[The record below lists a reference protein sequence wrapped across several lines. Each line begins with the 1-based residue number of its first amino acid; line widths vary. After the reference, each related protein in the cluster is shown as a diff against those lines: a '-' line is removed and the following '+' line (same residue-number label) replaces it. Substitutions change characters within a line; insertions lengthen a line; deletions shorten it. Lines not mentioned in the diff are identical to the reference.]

1 MYVKLIAHTPEPDK
15 VVAAAAKLC
24 YSASSAVEI
33 FDGLTGEN
41 CAKFLQILQK
51 SGHMSPFEHAN
62 FTFAIDGISRVTS
75 HQLVRHRMA
84 SFSQQSQRY
93 VGMEEND
100 CVLPPSLDNIEG
112 AKEVFMAQVKNAK
125 EAYNKLIALGVPKE
139 DARFVLPHGGLT
151 RVVVTMNAREL
162 HHFFSLRICHRAQ
175 WEIQALAVAMLKEVK
190 RVAPLLFSKAG
201 PSCVSK
207 GKCEEARPCGNPI
220 NPEEL

>member
-1 MYVKLIAHTPEPDK
+1 MYVKLIAHTPEPDR

-33 FDGLTGEN
+33 FDGLTSEN

-100 CVLPPSLDNIEG
+100 CICPPSIAELPEAREIFMTQV
-112 AKEVFMAQVKNAK
+112 AKTK
-125 EAYNKLIALGVPKE
+125 EAYNKLVSLGVPKE
-139 DARFVLPHGGLT
+139 DARFILPHGGFT
-151 RVVVTMNAREL
+151 RIVITMNAREL

-175 WEIQALAVAMLKEVK
+175 WEIREVAIAMLREAKK
-190 RVAPLLFSKAG
+190 VAPLLFVKAG
-201 PSCVSK
+201 PSCVSR

-220 NPEEL
+220 KADEL